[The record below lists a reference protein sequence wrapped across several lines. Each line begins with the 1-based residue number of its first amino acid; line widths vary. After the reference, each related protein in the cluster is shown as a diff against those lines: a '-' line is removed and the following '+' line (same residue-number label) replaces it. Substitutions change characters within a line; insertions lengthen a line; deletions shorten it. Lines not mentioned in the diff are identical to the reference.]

1 MKPIITSFVLL
12 FVILPFIAECSKTVP
27 EPQLTT
33 KKLYE
38 LYPGDIQKVDYI
50 EIRSGETGHL
60 KTYTDKNQIQDW
72 IGQVRNFKFVPD
84 PNQEDRSG
92 FLYGVSLFE
101 NKELKLGFTPN
112 STGGHYYIYNEELK
126 NKIQELYESKQ

>member
-12 FVILPFIAECSKTVP
+12 FVILPFIAGCSKTVP

-50 EIRSGETGHL
+50 EIRSGET
-60 KTYTDKNQIQDW
+60 YNAP
-72 IGQVRNFKFVPD
+72 IG
-84 PNQEDRSG
+84 
-92 FLYGVSLFE
+92 
-101 NKELKLGFTPN
+101 
-112 STGGHYYIYNEELK
+112 
-126 NKIQELYESKQ
+126 